1 MKTTVKLFLLA
12 LTVTFLSCS
21 KSNDDNVNPNN
32 STNKVEQVSGTW
44 TVAYYFDSGKDET
57 SDYSGYN
64 FTFGTDGALSAS
76 GIAGNYTGTWWIGNS
91 SSDDDNSS
99 NRLNILISGNK
110 EMDHLQD
117 DWVILKLTG
126 TEIWLKDD
134 NSSSMEE
141 IHFVRTNQ
149 S

>member
-1 MKTTVKLFLLA
+1 MKTTVKLILLA
-12 LTVTFLSCS
+12 TTISFASCS

-32 STNKVEQVSGTW
+32 PTGKVEQVSGDW
-44 TVAYYFDSGKDET
+44 TVTYFTDSGKDET
-57 SDYSGYN
+57 SDFSGYS
-64 FTFGTDGALSAS
+64 FVFATDGTLTANSNS
-76 GIAGNYTGTWWIGNS
+76 GTFTGTWRIGDN

-99 NRLNILISGNK
+99 NRLVINITGNK
-110 EMDHLQD
+110 AMDHLQD
-117 DWVILKLTG
+117 DWVILKLSG

-149 S
+149 